1 MDNIILHSTP
11 VSDFKLMI
19 GEIVREQLE
28 TYIPKKEPQ
37 EQFYLSRSEAAAKL
51 RITLSTLDK
60 YAKAGII
67 QSYRIGGRIKYKSNE
82 LEKALEAVKNAKYK
96 RG

>member
-19 GEIVREQLE
+19 GEIVREQLK
-28 TYIPKKEPQ
+28 TYIPKP
-37 EQFYLSRSEAAAKL
+37 EQKATYLTRSEAASKL
-51 RITLSTLDK
+51 RVGLCTLDK
-60 YAKAGII
+60 YAKAGIV